1 MNQLEPYFKSFPLF
15 VSLVWGSIG
24 LPSPTPIQVA
34 IAETL
39 QNPPS
44 DRIIIEGFRGVA
56 KSFITCA
63 YCVWNLWRDPQL
75 KILIVSAN
83 KERADANATFV
94 KKIINELPFLKH
106 LKAREGQRDTQ
117 NLFDVGPAKPDHSP
131 SVKSVG
137 IKGQLT
143 GSRADIIVSDDVEVL
158 NNSFT
163 QILRDQLF
171 EAVKEYDAILKP
183 GPSSKIIYLGTPQNE
198 MSLYNELQERG
209 YTCIIFPARYPY
221 DDSQRASYGSRLAP
235 IVASKYDSDP
245 KKYAG
250 KPTDPLRFDEE
261 DLQRREMSYRRAGF
275 LLQFML
281 DTTLSD
287 ADKYPLRLRDFI
299 VGEFDMEEAPM
310 KLTWLPDPS
319 RRLDVKEAPSMGLK
333 GDFFY
338 RYHTASDKINKYAYK
353 IMSIDPSSRGSDE
366 CAYAVLYYLNGY
378 IFIMDVGG
386 FKRGTDD
393 TTFQKLAKVAKQWKV
408 NECVPEGN
416 YGGGMWTRLF
426 TPFLQKEYP
435 DCAVNETKSTGQKEL
450 RIVDTLDPVL
460 RSHKLV
466 TTPQCILKDYQY
478 KTDDD
483 VKYCLFYQLTRITQD
498 RGALVHDDRLDAL
511 AMGVSYLLDFMG
523 VDEDNGIN
531 ELTEQWL
538 EDSMESLMGFVTS
551 KVGGVTYTENT
562 KEANS
567 AISKGVNPFKTHGYK
582 TNNIRLQYR

>member
-1 MNQLEPYFKSFPLF
+1 M
-15 VSLVWGSIG
+15 
-24 LPSPTPIQVA
+24 
-34 IAETL
+34 
-39 QNPPS
+39 
-44 DRIIIEGFRGVA
+44 
-56 KSFITCA
+56 
-63 YCVWNLWRDPQL
+63 
-75 KILIVSAN
+75 
-83 KERADANATFV
+83 
-94 KKIINELPFLKH
+94 
-106 LKAREGQRDTQ
+106 
-117 NLFDVGPAKPDHSP
+117 
-131 SVKSVG
+131 
-137 IKGQLT
+137 
-143 GSRADIIVSDDVEVL
+143 

-221 DDSQRASYGSRLAP
+221 DDSQRASYGSRLAH

-353 IMSIDPSSRGSDE
+353 IMAIDPSSRGSDE

-523 VDEDNGIN
+523 VDEDNGVN

-538 EDSMESLMGFVTS
+538 EDSMESLMGFITS
-551 KVGGVTYTENT
+551 KVGGVIYTENT